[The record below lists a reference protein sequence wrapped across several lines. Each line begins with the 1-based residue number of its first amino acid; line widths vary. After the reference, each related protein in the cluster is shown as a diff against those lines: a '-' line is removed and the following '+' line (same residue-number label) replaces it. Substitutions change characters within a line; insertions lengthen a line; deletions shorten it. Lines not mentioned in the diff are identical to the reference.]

1 MAVIISGRGLVLTPE
16 FKALVE
22 RKVAKLDRVLR
33 GRVAARV
40 VCEAE
45 KFRRTAR
52 LTVRVRRRTLTGEAT
67 AADLLVAVEDALDAL
82 RRQARET
89 KERRRRSRGRPERVA

>member
-1 MAVIISGRGLVLTPE
+1 MAVIINGRGLVLTPE
-16 FKALVE
+16 FKTLIE
-22 RKVAKLDRVLR
+22 RKVGRLARLLP
-33 GRVAARV
+33 GRVEARV

-52 LTVRVRRRTLTGEAT
+52 LTVRLRRRTLTGGAT
-67 AADLLVAVEDALDAL
+67 AVDLLAAVDDALDAI

-89 KERRRRSRGRPERVA
+89 KERRRRSRGRVARVA